1 MSDWRC
7 HTGHQGRVTRL
18 AAGVVSLTGVCRGPW
33 KERGSNRKES
43 ACNAG
48 DTRDTGSVPG
58 LRGCPGEGNV
68 NPLQDSCLEN
78 PMDRG
83 AWRATVQGI
92 AESDTPESLT
102 L

>member
-7 HTGHQGRVTRL
+7 HTGHQGRVTWL
-18 AAGVVSLTGVCRGPW
+18 AEGVVSLTGVYRGPW
-33 KERGSNRKES
+33 KEHGSNRKES
-43 ACNAG
+43 TCNAG
-48 DTRDTGSVPG
+48 DTRDMGSVPG

>member
-1 MSDWRC
+1 M
-7 HTGHQGRVTRL
+7 
-18 AAGVVSLTGVCRGPW
+18 
-33 KERGSNRKES
+33 
-43 ACNAG
+43 
-48 DTRDTGSVPG
+48 GSVPG